1 MTQVIHK
8 FQDPTNNSGLS
19 FGAPLQAYCCFADGW
34 HYVGIDDDIDLSG
47 EDGVVDLQEVDNA
60 EELASVREAT
70 IANWGANLDSLDDKL
85 EAAGL

>member
-8 FQDPTNNSGLS
+8 FQDHTNNSGLS
-19 FGAPLQAYCCFADGW
+19 FGAPLQTYCCRVAEW

-70 IANWGANLDSLDDKL
+70 IANWGASLDSLDDKL

>member
-1 MTQVIHK
+1 MAKVIHK

-19 FGAPLQAYCCFADGW
+19 FGAPLQTYCCFADGW

-47 EDGVVDLQEVDNA
+47 EDGVVDLQAVDDA

-70 IANWGANLDSLDDKL
+70 IANWGENLDSLDDKL